1 MKHVILHADGMADH
15 PRKELGGRTPLQA
28 ASTPH
33 LDRLAQGGELGLLA
47 AAPENVRQ
55 GSGLMGT
62 AILGYDPKK
71 YYQGPG
77 PLEAASLGVAV
88 GEHDVVYRCTMVTL
102 RADAQSGS
110 KGGLNEIKKL
120 GPHVV
125 MDDATAGLIS
135 TEEARELI
143 EAINEQLGSEM
154 IQFYPGLGHR
164 HLMVWVNGKSRAV
177 CTDPQLL
184 VGRPI
189 ADALPTGDGSDIL
202 WKLMDASFQILRD
215 HPLND
220 ERQEAGQKPA
230 NCLWLWG
237 QGRAILWPSL
247 SERLKMSGVVVS
259 QSDVHRGLGIM
270 AGLEAV
276 DGARLAGEDLRTQ
289 AAVALEELK
298 KKDFAYVHV
307 ELPDEVVH
315 GSDVAAKVKGIE
327 AVDRE
332 LVGPL
337 LEGLAQLGSHRIVVC
352 LRLGRR
358 ASWPSGGR
366 PGFFA
371 YRDSAAVLAAGAGRR
386 FTEADARARPCLLV
400 MRRNSSCGC
409 LQKDPDDRGADSPEI
424 WGNVRGHGR
433 ADPPCGRPR

>member
-1 MKHVILHADGMADH
+1 MKHVILHADGMAGCS
-15 PRKELGGRTPLQA
+15 RQESGGRTPLQA

-33 LDRLAQGGELGLLA
+33 LDRLTQGGEFGLLA
-47 AAPENVRQ
+47 AAPQSVRQ

-62 AILGYDPKK
+62 TILGYDPKK

-77 PLEAASLGVAV
+77 PLEATSLGVSV

-102 RADAQSGS
+102 RADVQSGS

-143 EAINEQLGSEM
+143 EAVNEQLGSEM

-189 ADALPTGDGSDIL
+189 AEALPTGDGSDIL

-215 HPLND
+215 HPLNE
-220 ERQEAGQKPA
+220 ERREAGQKPA

-247 SERLKMSGVVVS
+247 SERFKMSGVVVS

-270 AGLEAV
+270 AGLNAV
-276 DGARLAGEDLRTQ
+276 DSARLSGVDLRTE

-298 KKDFAYVHV
+298 SKDFAYVHV
-307 ELPDEVVH
+307 ELPDEVIY
-315 GSDVAAKVKGIE
+315 GADVTAKVKGIE
-327 AVDRE
+327 AIDRE

-337 LEGLAQLGSHRIVVC
+337 LEGLAKLGSYRIVAIC
-352 LRLGRR
+352 D
-358 ASWPSGGR
+358 SGNMHHAQTTEGS
-366 PGFFA
+366 GFFA
-371 YRDSAAVLAAGAGRR
+371 YHDSAVASLTAGVGRR
-386 FTEADARARPCLLV
+386 FTETDAQASTVPVR
-400 MRRNSSCGC
+400 
-409 LQKDPDDRGADSPEI
+409 DPTKFV
-424 WGNVRGHGR
+424 VRLFAKGS
-433 ADPPCGRPR
+433 

>member
-1 MKHVILHADGMADH
+1 MKYVILHADGIADH
-15 PRKELGGRTPLQA
+15 SRQELDGRTPLQA

-47 AAPENVRQ
+47 AAPENVRP
-55 GSGLMGT
+55 GSGLTGT

-77 PLEAASLGVAV
+77 PLEAASLGVAI

-125 MDDATAGLIS
+125 LDDATAGLIS

-177 CTDPQLL
+177 CTDPHVL

-189 ADALPTGDGSDIL
+189 VDALPTGDGSDIL

-220 ERQEAGQKPA
+220 ERQKAEQKPA

-237 QGRAILWPSL
+237 QGRAVLWPSL
-247 SERLKMSGVVVS
+247 SERFKMSGVVIS

-270 AGLEAV
+270 AGLGAV
-276 DGARLAGEDLRTQ
+276 DVARLAGTDLRAQ
-289 AAVALEELK
+289 AAVALDELK

-307 ELPDEVVH
+307 ELPDEVIF
-315 GSDVAAKVKGIE
+315 GQDFAAKVKGIE

-337 LEGLAQLGSHRIVVC
+337 LEGLAKLGPHRIVALC
-352 LRLGRR
+352 D
-358 ASWPSGGR
+358 SGSVHHGQAAEG

-371 YRDSAAVLAAGAGRR
+371 YYDSAAPPSAGIGRK
-386 FTEADARARPCLLV
+386 FIEADARA
-400 MRRNSSCGC
+400 SSV
-409 LQKDPDDRGADSPEI
+409 PPRDSTKFV
-424 WGNVRGHGR
+424 VRLFAKGS
-433 ADPPCGRPR
+433 

>member
-1 MKHVILHADGMADH
+1 MKHVVLHAEGMVDH
-15 PRKELGGRTPLQA
+15 PRQELGGRTPLQA

-33 LDRLAQGGELGLLA
+33 LDCLAQGGELGLLA
-47 AAPENVRQ
+47 EVPENVRQ

-62 AILGYDPKK
+62 IILGYDPKK

-77 PLEAASLGVAV
+77 PFEAASLGVAV

-102 RADAQSGS
+102 RADAHSGS

-184 VGRPI
+184 IGRPI

-215 HPLND
+215 HPLNG
-220 ERQEAGQKPA
+220 ERREAGQKPA

-237 QGRAILWPSL
+237 QGRAIPWPSL
-247 SERLKMSGVVVS
+247 SERFKMSGVVVS

-276 DGARLAGEDLRTQ
+276 DGARLAGGDLRAQ

-307 ELPDEVVH
+307 ELPDEVVY

-337 LEGLAQLGSHRIVVC
+337 LEGLAKIGSHRIAAFCDSGNVHHSQAAE
-352 LRLGRR
+352 GR
-358 ASWPSGGR
+358 
-366 PGFFA
+366 GFFA
-371 YRDSAAVLAAGAGRR
+371 YSDSAVASSAEAGRR
-386 FTEADARARPCLLV
+386 FTEADAQASTVPPRDATKFV
-400 MRRNSSCGC
+400 
-409 LQKDPDDRGADSPEI
+409 
-424 WGNVRGHGR
+424 VRLFAKGS
-433 ADPPCGRPR
+433 

>member
-1 MKHVILHADGMADH
+1 MKYVILHADGMADH
-15 PRKELGGRTPLQA
+15 PRQELGGRTPLQV

-33 LDRLAQGGELGLLA
+33 LDRLAQAGELGLLA
-47 AAPENVRQ
+47 SSPEHHRR

-77 PLEAASLGVAV
+77 PFEAASLGVAV
-88 GEHDVVYRCTMVTL
+88 GEQDVAYRCTMVTL
-102 RADAQSGS
+102 RADVQSGS

-164 HLMVWVNGKSRAV
+164 HLMVWGNGKSRAV

-189 ADALPTGDGSDIL
+189 AEALPTGEGADFL

-215 HPLND
+215 HPLNE
-220 ERQEAGQKPA
+220 ERSAAGQKPA

-237 QGRAILWPSL
+237 EGRALFWPSL
-247 SERLKMSGVVVS
+247 SDRFKMAGVVVS

-270 AGLEAV
+270 AGLEVV
-276 DGARLAGEDLRTQ
+276 DGSRLAGGDLRTQ
-289 AAVALEELK
+289 AAVALEELV

-307 ELPDEVVH
+307 ELPDEVLY
-315 GSDVAAKVKGIE
+315 GSDVAAKVKAIE

-337 LEGLAQLGSHRIVVC
+337 LDGLAKLGSHRIVVLC
-352 LRLGRR
+352 D
-358 ASWPSGGR
+358 SGNVQQGPAADG

-371 YRDSAAVLAAGAGRR
+371 YCDSTVASSVGAGRR
-386 FTEADARARPCLLV
+386 FIEADAQASAVPPRDAT
-400 MRRNSSCGC
+400 
-409 LQKDPDDRGADSPEI
+409 KFI
-424 WGNVRGHGR
+424 VRLFAKGS
-433 ADPPCGRPR
+433 

>member
-1 MKHVILHADGMADH
+1 MKHVILDADGIADH
-15 PRKELGGRTPLQA
+15 PRQELGGRTPLQA

-33 LDRLAQGGELGLLA
+33 LDRLVQDGEFGLLA
-47 AAPENVRQ
+47 AAPEQVRK

-77 PLEAASLGVAV
+77 PFEAASLGVAI

-102 RADAQSGS
+102 RADAQSGN
-110 KGGLNEIKKL
+110 KGGVNEIKKL
-120 GPHVV
+120 GPHMV

-177 CTDPQLL
+177 CTDPQVLIS
-184 VGRPI
+184 RSI

-202 WKLMDASFQILRD
+202 WKLMDASFHILRD

-220 ERQEAGQKPA
+220 ERQKAGQKPA

-247 SERLKMSGVVVS
+247 SERFKMSGVVIS
-259 QSDVHRGLGIM
+259 QSDVHRGIGIM
-270 AGLEAV
+270 AGLGTV
-276 DGARLAGEDLRTQ
+276 DAARLASADLRTQ
-289 AAVALEELK
+289 AAVALDELK

-307 ELPDEVVH
+307 ELPDEVIF
-315 GSDVAAKVKGIE
+315 GPDVAAKVKGIE

-337 LEGLAQLGSHRIVVC
+337 LEGLAKLGAHRIVALCDSSSAPHVS
-352 LRLGRR
+352 
-358 ASWPSGGR
+358 ATESS
-366 PGFFA
+366 GFFA
-371 YRDSAAVLAAGAGRR
+371 YYDSAVSSSAGTGRR
-386 FTEADARARPCLLV
+386 FIEMDARASTVPPRDATKFV
-400 MRRNSSCGC
+400 
-409 LQKDPDDRGADSPEI
+409 
-424 WGNVRGHGR
+424 VRLFAKGF
-433 ADPPCGRPR
+433 

>member
-1 MKHVILHADGMADH
+1 MKYVILHADGMADR
-15 PRKELGGRTPLQA
+15 PRQELGGRTPLQA

-33 LDRLAQGGELGLLA
+33 LDRLAQEGELGLLTVV
-47 AAPENVRQ
+47 PETVRR
-55 GSGLMGT
+55 GNGLTGT
-62 AILGYDPKK
+62 TILGYDPKK

-77 PLEAASLGVAV
+77 PFEAASLGVAV
-88 GEHDVVYRCTMVTL
+88 GEQDVAYRCTMVTL
-102 RADAQSGS
+102 RADLQSGS

-164 HLMVWVNGKSRAV
+164 HLMVWGNGKSRAI

-189 ADALPTGDGSDIL
+189 ADALPTGDGADIL

-215 HPLND
+215 HPLNE
-220 ERQEAGQKPA
+220 ERSAAGQKPA

-237 QGRAILWPSL
+237 EGRAIFWPSL
-247 SERLKMSGVVVS
+247 SERFKMSGVVVS
-259 QSDVHRGLGIM
+259 QSDVYRGLGIM
-270 AGLEAV
+270 AGLESV
-276 DGARLAGEDLRTQ
+276 DGSRLADADLRTQ
-289 AAVALEELK
+289 AAIALEELAQ
-298 KKDFAYVHV
+298 KDFAYVHV
-307 ELPDEVVH
+307 ELPDEVVY
-315 GSDVAAKVKGIE
+315 GSDVAAKVKAIE

-337 LEGLAQLGSHRIVVC
+337 LEGLAKSGPHRIAAFCDPGNVQHGQVSE
-352 LRLGRR
+352 G
-358 ASWPSGGR
+358 

-371 YRDSAAVLAAGAGRR
+371 YRDSALAPAVGVGRKY
-386 FTEADARARPCLLV
+386 TEADAQASTVPPRDAT
-400 MRRNSSCGC
+400 
-409 LQKDPDDRGADSPEI
+409 KFI
-424 WGNVRGHGR
+424 VRLFAKGS
-433 ADPPCGRPR
+433 

>member
-1 MKHVILHADGMADH
+1 MKYVILHADGMADH
-15 PRKELGGRTPLQA
+15 PRQELDGRTPLQA

-33 LDRLAQGGELGLLA
+33 LDRLAQGGELGLLV
-47 AAPENVRQ
+47 AAPDNVRQ

-62 AILGYDPKK
+62 TILGYDPKK

-77 PLEAASLGVAV
+77 PLEAASLGVAI
-88 GEHDVVYRCTMVTL
+88 GDHDVVYCCTMVTL
-102 RADAQSGS
+102 RADAQSES

-143 EAINEQLGSEM
+143 DAINEQLGSEM
-154 IQFYPGLGHR
+154 IQFYPGLGHC

-177 CTDPQLL
+177 CTDPQSL

-189 ADALPTGDGSDIL
+189 VDALPTGDGSDIL

-220 ERQEAGQKPA
+220 ERREAGQRPA

-247 SERLKMSGVVVS
+247 SERMKMSGVVVS
-259 QSDVHRGLGIM
+259 QSDVHRGLGIL

-276 DGARLAGEDLRTQ
+276 DGARLAGADLRTQ

-307 ELPDEVVH
+307 ELPDEVVY

-337 LEGLAQLGSHRIVVC
+337 LEGLAKLGSHRIVAFC
-352 LRLGRR
+352 D
-358 ASWPSGGR
+358 SGNVHHGQAAEG

-371 YRDSAAVLAAGAGRR
+371 YRDSAAAPSAGAGRR
-386 FTEADARARPCLLV
+386 FVEADAQASTVPPRDTT
-400 MRRNSSCGC
+400 
-409 LQKDPDDRGADSPEI
+409 KFI
-424 WGNVRGHGR
+424 VRLFAKGS
-433 ADPPCGRPR
+433 

>member
-1 MKHVILHADGMADH
+1 MKYVILHADGMADYS
-15 PRKELGGRTPLQA
+15 RQELDGRTPLHA
-28 ASTPH
+28 ASTPY

-47 AAPENVRQ
+47 AAPENVRP
-55 GSGLMGT
+55 GSGLTGT

-77 PLEAASLGVAV
+77 PLEAASLGVAI

-125 MDDATAGLIS
+125 LEDETAGLIS

-177 CTDPQLL
+177 CTDPHVL

-220 ERQEAGQKPA
+220 ERQKAGQKPA

-237 QGRAILWPSL
+237 QGRATLWPSL
-247 SERLKMSGVVVS
+247 SERFKMSGVVIS

-270 AGLEAV
+270 AGLGAV
-276 DGARLAGEDLRTQ
+276 DVSRLPSADLRAQ
-289 AAVALEELK
+289 AAVALDELK

-307 ELPDEVVH
+307 ELPDEVIF
-315 GSDVAAKVKGIE
+315 GQDVSAKVKGIE

-337 LEGLAQLGSHRIVVC
+337 LEGLAKLGAHRIVALC
-352 LRLGRR
+352 DSSSIHHGQ
-358 ASWPSGGR
+358 AAEG

-371 YRDSAAVLAAGAGRR
+371 YYDSSAPSPAGTGRK
-386 FTEADARARPCLLV
+386 FIEADARASTVPPRDATKFV
-400 MRRNSSCGC
+400 
-409 LQKDPDDRGADSPEI
+409 
-424 WGNVRGHGR
+424 VRLFTKGS
-433 ADPPCGRPR
+433 

>member
-1 MKHVILHADGMADH
+1 MKYVILHADGMSGL
-15 PRKELGGRTPLQA
+15 PRQELGGQTPLQA

-33 LDRLAQGGELGLLA
+33 LDRLAKEGELGLLA
-47 AAPENVRQ
+47 AAPEGVRR

-62 AILGYDPKK
+62 ALLGYDPKK
-71 YYQGPG
+71 QYQGPG
-77 PLEAASLGVAV
+77 PFEAASLGVVV
-88 GEHDVVYRCTMVTL
+88 GEHDVVYRCTMVSL
-102 RADAQSGS
+102 RADASAG

-177 CTDPQLL
+177 CQDPQSL

-189 ADALPTGDGSDIL
+189 AEALPTGEGADHL

-215 HPLND
+215 HPLNE
-220 ERQEAGQKPA
+220 ERSKAGQKPA

-237 QGRAILWPSL
+237 QGRAVFWPSL
-247 SERLKMSGVVVS
+247 AERFKMTGTVVS
-259 QSDVHRGLGIM
+259 QSDVHRGLGMM

-276 DGARLAGEDLRTQ
+276 DGARLAGGDLRTQ
-289 AAVALEELK
+289 AAVALEDLK
-298 KKDFAYVHV
+298 KKDFTYVHM
-307 ELPDEVVH
+307 ELPDEVAY
-315 GSDVAAKVKGIE
+315 GSDVAAKVKAIE

-337 LEGLAQLGSHRIVVC
+337 LEGLAKSGPY
-352 LRLGRR
+352 RLAAFCDAGNVHQGQ
-358 ASWPSGGR
+358 AAEG

-371 YRDSAAVLAAGAGRR
+371 YRDSVADPSAGIGRK
-386 FTEADARARPCLLV
+386 FTEADAQASTVPPRDATKFV
-400 MRRNSSCGC
+400 
-409 LQKDPDDRGADSPEI
+409 
-424 WGNVRGHGR
+424 VRLFAKGS
-433 ADPPCGRPR
+433 

>member
-1 MKHVILHADGMADH
+1 
-15 PRKELGGRTPLQA
+15 
-28 ASTPH
+28 
-33 LDRLAQGGELGLLA
+33 
-47 AAPENVRQ
+47 
-55 GSGLMGT
+55 
-62 AILGYDPKK
+62 
-71 YYQGPG
+71 
-77 PLEAASLGVAV
+77 
-88 GEHDVVYRCTMVTL
+88 
-102 RADAQSGS
+102 
-110 KGGLNEIKKL
+110 
-120 GPHVV
+120 

-177 CTDPQLL
+177 CTDPHVL

-220 ERQEAGQKPA
+220 ERQKAGQKPA

-237 QGRAILWPSL
+237 QGRAVLWPSL
-247 SERLKMSGVVVS
+247 SERFKMSGVVIS

-270 AGLEAV
+270 AGLGAV
-276 DGARLAGEDLRTQ
+276 DVARLASTDLRAQ
-289 AAVALEELK
+289 AAVALDELK

-307 ELPDEVVH
+307 ELPDEVIF
-315 GSDVAAKVKGIE
+315 GQDVAAKVKGIE

-337 LEGLAQLGSHRIVVC
+337 LEGLAKLGSHRIVALC
-352 LRLGRR
+352 D
-358 ASWPSGGR
+358 SGSVHHGQAAEG

-371 YRDSAAVLAAGAGRR
+371 YYDSAAPPSAGTGRR
-386 FTEADARARPCLLV
+386 FIEADARA
-400 MRRNSSCGC
+400 SSVPPRDAT
-409 LQKDPDDRGADSPEI
+409 KFV
-424 WGNVRGHGR
+424 VRLFAKGS
-433 ADPPCGRPR
+433 

>member
-1 MKHVILHADGMADH
+1 MKHVVLHADGMADH
-15 PRKELGGRTPLQA
+15 PWPELDGRTPLQA
-28 ASTPH
+28 ASTPY
-33 LDRLAQGGELGLLA
+33 LDRLAQDGELGLLA
-47 AAPENVRQ
+47 ATPENVRP
-55 GSGLMGT
+55 GSGLTGT

-77 PLEAASLGVAV
+77 PLEATSLGVAI

-110 KGGLNEIKKL
+110 KGGLNEMKKL

-164 HLMVWVNGKSRAV
+164 HLMVWVNGKARAV
-177 CTDPQLL
+177 CTDPHVL

-189 ADALPTGDGSDIL
+189 VDACPTGDGSDIL

-215 HPLND
+215 HPLNE
-220 ERQEAGQKPA
+220 ERQKAGQKPA

-237 QGRAILWPSL
+237 QGRATLWPSL
-247 SERLKMSGVVVS
+247 SERFKMSGVVVS
-259 QSDVHRGLGIM
+259 QSDVHRGIGMM
-270 AGLEAV
+270 AGLGVVDAV
-276 DGARLAGEDLRTQ
+276 RLANADLRTQ
-289 AAVALEELK
+289 AAVALDELK

-307 ELPDEVVH
+307 ELPDEVIF
-315 GSDVAAKVKGIE
+315 GLDVAAKVKGVE

-337 LEGLAQLGSHRIVVC
+337 LEGLAKLGSHRIVALC
-352 LRLGRR
+352 D
-358 ASWPSGGR
+358 SGSVHHGHAAEG
-366 PGFFA
+366 PAFFA
-371 YRDSAAVLAAGAGRR
+371 YYDSMAAPSAGAGRR
-386 FTEADARARPCLLV
+386 FVEADARASTVPPRDTTKFV
-400 MRRNSSCGC
+400 
-409 LQKDPDDRGADSPEI
+409 
-424 WGNVRGHGR
+424 VRLFAKGS
-433 ADPPCGRPR
+433 

>member
-15 PRKELGGRTPLQA
+15 PRKELSGRTPLQA
-28 ASTPH
+28 ASTPY
-33 LDRLAQGGELGLLA
+33 LDRLAQGGELGLLTVV
-47 AAPENVRQ
+47 PNSVRQ

-102 RADAQSGS
+102 RAEAQSGS

-143 EAINEQLGSEM
+143 ESINEQLGSEM

-164 HLMVWVNGKSRAV
+164 HLMVWVNGKSRAI

-184 VGRPI
+184 VGRLI

-202 WKLMDASFQILRD
+202 WKLMEASFLILRN
-215 HPLND
+215 HSLND
-220 ERQEAGQKPA
+220 ERQEAGQIPA

-237 QGRAILWPSL
+237 QGRAIAWPSL
-247 SERLKMSGVVVS
+247 SERLKTSGVVIS
-259 QSDVHRGLGIM
+259 QGDVHRGLGIT

-276 DGARLAGEDLRTQ
+276 DSARLAGADLRTQ
-289 AAVALEELK
+289 AAVTLEELK

-307 ELPDEVVH
+307 ELPDEVVY
-315 GSDVAAKVKGIE
+315 GSDVPSKVKGIE

-337 LEGLAQLGSHRIVVC
+337 LEGLAKLGAHRIAAFC
-352 LRLGRR
+352 DLGNVHHGQ
-358 ASWPSGGR
+358 AAEV

-371 YRDSAAVLAAGAGRR
+371 YRDSAAALGAGAGRR
-386 FTEADARARPCLLV
+386 FTEDDARAAAVPPRDAT
-400 MRRNSSCGC
+400 
-409 LQKDPDDRGADSPEI
+409 KFI
-424 WGNVRGHGR
+424 VRLFAKGS
-433 ADPPCGRPR
+433 

>member
-1 MKHVILHADGMADH
+1 MKYVILHADGMADH

-47 AAPENVRQ
+47 AAPDSVRQ

-77 PLEAASLGVAV
+77 PLEAASLGVAI

-143 EAINEQLGSEM
+143 DAINEQLGSEM

-164 HLMVWVNGKSRAV
+164 HLMVWVNGKSRAI

-184 VGRPI
+184 VGRSI

-215 HPLND
+215 HSLND

-276 DGARLAGEDLRTQ
+276 DGARLAGARSS
-289 AAVALEELK
+289 
-298 KKDFAYVHV
+298 Y
-307 ELPDEVVH
+307 
-315 GSDVAAKVKGIE
+315 S
-327 AVDRE
+327 
-332 LVGPL
+332 
-337 LEGLAQLGSHRIVVC
+337 
-352 LRLGRR
+352 
-358 ASWPSGGR
+358 SGGCI
-366 PGFFA
+366 G
-371 YRDSAAVLAAGAGRR
+371 G
-386 FTEADARARPCLLV
+386 TEE
-400 MRRNSSCGC
+400 
-409 LQKDPDDRGADSPEI
+409 K
-424 WGNVRGHGR
+424 
-433 ADPPCGRPR
+433 

>member
-15 PRKELGGRTPLQA
+15 PREELGGRTPLQA
-28 ASTPH
+28 ASTPC

-55 GSGLMGT
+55 GNGLMGT

-77 PLEAASLGVAV
+77 PLEAASLGVAI

-102 RADAQSGS
+102 RADAHSMS

-154 IQFYPGLGHR
+154 IQFYQGLGHR
-164 HLMVWVNGKSRAV
+164 HLMVWVGGKSRAV

-189 ADALPTGDGSDIL
+189 ADVLPTGDGSDFL

-220 ERQEAGQKPA
+220 ERSGAGQKPA

-237 QGRAILWPSL
+237 QGKAILWPSL
-247 SERLKMSGVVVS
+247 TERLKMSGVVVS
-259 QSDVHRGLGIM
+259 PNDVHRGLGIM

-276 DGARLAGEDLRTQ
+276 DGARLAGADLRTQ

-298 KKDFAYVHV
+298 KKDFAYIHV
-307 ELPDEVVH
+307 KLPDEVVY
-315 GSDVAAKVKGIE
+315 GEDVAAKVKGIE

-337 LEGLAQLGSHRIVVC
+337 LEGLAKLGTYRIVAVC
-352 LRLGRR
+352 D
-358 ASWPSGGR
+358 SGNVHHGQEAEG

-371 YRDSAAVLAAGAGRR
+371 YRDSAAAPSAEAARR
-386 FTEADARARPCLLV
+386 FIEADARASTVPPRDATKFV
-400 MRRNSSCGC
+400 
-409 LQKDPDDRGADSPEI
+409 
-424 WGNVRGHGR
+424 VRLFAKGS
-433 ADPPCGRPR
+433 

>member
-1 MKHVILHADGMADH
+1 MKHVMFHADGMADH
-15 PRKELGGRTPLQA
+15 PQKELGGRTPLQA

-33 LDRLAQGGELGLLA
+33 LDRLAQGGELGLLTPT
-47 AAPENVRQ
+47 PENVRQ

-62 AILGYDPKK
+62 TILGYDPKK

-77 PLEAASLGVAV
+77 PLEAASLGVAI

-102 RADAQSGS
+102 RADVQSGS

-189 ADALPTGDGSDIL
+189 ADVLPAGDGSDIL

-276 DGARLAGEDLRTQ
+276 DGTRLAGADLRTQ

-307 ELPDEVVH
+307 ELPDEVVY

-337 LEGLAQLGSHRIVVC
+337 LEGLGQLGAHRIAAFC
-352 LRLGRR
+352 DWNNTHYGQT
-358 ASWPSGGR
+358 AEGS
-366 PGFFA
+366 GFFA
-371 YRDSAAVLAAGAGRR
+371 YHDSVVPLAVKAGRR
-386 FTEADARARPCLLV
+386 FAEDDARASTVPPRDAT
-400 MRRNSSCGC
+400 
-409 LQKDPDDRGADSPEI
+409 KFI
-424 WGNVRGHGR
+424 VRLFAKGS
-433 ADPPCGRPR
+433 

>member
-1 MKHVILHADGMADH
+1 MKYVILHADGMADH
-15 PRKELGGRTPLQA
+15 PREKLGGLTPLQA

-47 AAPENVRQ
+47 AAPESVRQ

-102 RADAQSGS
+102 RSDAQSGS

-120 GPHVV
+120 GPHMV

-184 VGRPI
+184 AGRPI
-189 ADALPTGDGSDIL
+189 ADALPTGDGSNIL
-202 WKLMDASFQILRD
+202 WELMDASFQILRD

-220 ERQEAGQKPA
+220 ERRDAGQKAA

-237 QGRAILWPSL
+237 QGRAVLWPSL
-247 SERLKMSGVVVS
+247 SERLKMSGVAVS

-276 DGARLAGEDLRTQ
+276 NGARLAGVDLRTQ
-289 AAVALEELK
+289 AAIALEELK
-298 KKDFAYVHV
+298 TKDFAYVHV
-307 ELPDEVVH
+307 ELPDEVIY
-315 GSDVAAKVKGIE
+315 GSDVPAKVKSIE

-332 LVGPL
+332 LVSPL
-337 LEGLAQLGSHRIVVC
+337 LDGLAQLGSHRIVAVC
-352 LRLGRR
+352 DWGNIHHGQT
-358 ASWPSGGR
+358 AEGPA
-366 PGFFA
+366 FFV

-386 FTEADARARPCLLV
+386 FTEADARASTVPPRDV
-400 MRRNSSCGC
+400 T
-409 LQKDPDDRGADSPEI
+409 KFV
-424 WGNVRGHGR
+424 VRLFAKGS
-433 ADPPCGRPR
+433 

>member
-28 ASTPH
+28 ALTPH

-62 AILGYDPKK
+62 TILGYDPKK

-77 PLEAASLGVAV
+77 PFEAASLGVV
-88 GEHDVVYRCTMVTL
+88 VSEHDVVYRCTMVTL

-120 GPHVV
+120 GPQVV
-125 MDDATAGLIS
+125 MDDPTAGLIS

-164 HLMVWVNGKSRAV
+164 HLMVWVNGKSRAI

-220 ERQEAGQKPA
+220 ERREAGRKPA

-237 QGRAILWPSL
+237 QGRAILWPNL

-276 DGARLAGEDLRTQ
+276 DGARLAGADLRTQ

-298 KKDFAYVHV
+298 KNDFAYVHV
-307 ELPDEVVH
+307 ELPDEVVY
-315 GSDVAAKVKGIE
+315 GWDVAAKVKGIE

-337 LEGLAQLGSHRIVVC
+337 LDGLAQLGSHRIVAFC
-352 LRLGRR
+352 D
-358 ASWPSGGR
+358 SGSVHHGQAAEG

-371 YRDSAAVLAAGAGRR
+371 YRDSAAAPSAGTGRR
-386 FTEADARARPCLLV
+386 FIEADARASTVPPRDATKFV
-400 MRRNSSCGC
+400 
-409 LQKDPDDRGADSPEI
+409 
-424 WGNVRGHGR
+424 VRLFAKGS
-433 ADPPCGRPR
+433 

>member
-1 MKHVILHADGMADH
+1 MKYVILHADGMADH
-15 PRKELGGRTPLQA
+15 PRQELGGRTPLQT
-28 ASTPH
+28 ASIPH
-33 LDRLAQGGELGLLA
+33 LDRLAQGGELGVLA
-47 AAPENVRQ
+47 AVPENVRR

-62 AILGYDPKK
+62 TILGYDPKK

-102 RADAQSGS
+102 RSDAQSGS
-110 KGGLNEIKKL
+110 KSGLNEIKKL

-189 ADALPTGDGSDIL
+189 VDALPTGDGSDIL
-202 WKLMDASFQILRD
+202 RKLMDASFQILRD

-220 ERQEAGQKPA
+220 ERCAAGQKPA

-247 SERLKMSGVVVS
+247 SERFKMSGMVVS
-259 QSDVHRGLGIM
+259 QSDVYRGLGIM
-270 AGLEAV
+270 SGLESV
-276 DGARLAGEDLRTQ
+276 DGARLAGADFRAQ
-289 AAVALEELK
+289 AAVALDELK
-298 KKDFAYVHV
+298 KKDFVYVHV
-307 ELPDEVVH
+307 ELPDEVVY

-337 LEGLAQLGSHRIVVC
+337 LEGLAKLGSHRLVAFC
-352 LRLGRR
+352 D
-358 ASWPSGGR
+358 SGNVRQGQTAEDQ
-366 PGFFA
+366 GFFA
-371 YRDSAAVLAAGAGRR
+371 YCDSTAAPVAGAGRR
-386 FTEADARARPCLLV
+386 FTEADARASTVPPRDATKFVVRLFA
-400 MRRNSSCGC
+400 
-409 LQKDPDDRGADSPEI
+409 KGA
-424 WGNVRGHGR
+424 
-433 ADPPCGRPR
+433 

>member
-1 MKHVILHADGMADH
+1 MKHVILHADGMSDL
-15 PRKELGGRTPLQA
+15 PRQELGGQTPLQA

-33 LDRLAQGGELGLLA
+33 LDCLAKEGELGLLA
-47 AAPENVRQ
+47 AAPEGVRR

-62 AILGYDPKK
+62 ALLGYDPKK
-71 YYQGPG
+71 QYQGPG
-77 PLEAASLGVAV
+77 PFEAASLGVVV
-88 GEHDVVYRCTMVTL
+88 GEHDVVYRCTMVSL
-102 RADAQSGS
+102 RADASAG

-164 HLMVWVNGKSRAV
+164 HLMVWVNGKSRTV
-177 CTDPQLL
+177 CQDPQSL

-189 ADALPTGDGSDIL
+189 AEALPTGEGADHL

-215 HPLND
+215 HPLNE
-220 ERQEAGQKPA
+220 ERSKAGQKPA

-237 QGRAILWPSL
+237 QGRAVFWPSL
-247 SERLKMSGVVVS
+247 AERFKMTGTVVS
-259 QSDVHRGLGIM
+259 QSDVHRGLGMM

-276 DGARLAGEDLRTQ
+276 DGARLAGGDLRTQ
-289 AAVALEELK
+289 AAVALEDLK

-307 ELPDEVVH
+307 ELPDEVAY
-315 GSDVAAKVKGIE
+315 GSDVAAKVKAIE

-337 LEGLAQLGSHRIVVC
+337 LEGLAKSGPY
-352 LRLGRR
+352 RLAAFCDAGNVHQGQ
-358 ASWPSGGR
+358 AAEG

-371 YRDSAAVLAAGAGRR
+371 YRDSAADPSAGSGRK
-386 FTEADARARPCLLV
+386 FTEADAQASTVPPRDATKFV
-400 MRRNSSCGC
+400 
-409 LQKDPDDRGADSPEI
+409 
-424 WGNVRGHGR
+424 VRLFAKGS
-433 ADPPCGRPR
+433 

>member
-1 MKHVILHADGMADH
+1 MKYVILHANGMAAH
-15 PRKELGGRTPLQA
+15 PRQELGGLTPLQA

-33 LDRLAQGGELGLLA
+33 LDSLAQGGEIGLLVVA
-47 AAPENVRQ
+47 TENLRQ

-62 AILGYDPKK
+62 SILGYDPKK

-77 PLEAASLGVAV
+77 PFEAASLGVAV

-102 RADAQSGS
+102 RVDAQSGS
-110 KGGLNEIKKL
+110 KIGLNEIKKL

-143 EAINEQLGSEM
+143 EAMNEQLGSEM

-164 HLMVWVNGKSRAV
+164 HLMVWVGGKSRAV

-202 WKLMDASFQILRD
+202 WKLMDASFQVLRD

-220 ERQEAGQKPA
+220 DRREAGQKPA

-237 QGRAILWPSL
+237 QGRAIPWPSL
-247 SERLKMSGVVVS
+247 SERLKMSGAVVS
-259 QSDVHRGLGIM
+259 QNDVHRGLGIM
-270 AGLEAV
+270 AGLKAV
-276 DGARLAGEDLRTQ
+276 DGARLAGTDLR
-289 AAVALEELK
+289 AHAGIALEELK
-298 KKDFAYVHV
+298 ANDFAYVHV
-307 ELPDEVVH
+307 ELPDEVVY
-315 GSDVAAKVKGIE
+315 GSDVAAKVKSIE

-337 LEGLAQLGSHRIVVC
+337 LEGLAKLGSHRIVAFC
-352 LRLGRR
+352 D
-358 ASWPSGGR
+358 SGSVPHGQAAEGS
-366 PGFFA
+366 GFFV
-371 YRDSAAVLAAGAGRR
+371 YRDSAAALSSGAGRR
-386 FTEADARARPCLLV
+386 FTEADAQASIVPPRDATKFV
-400 MRRNSSCGC
+400 
-409 LQKDPDDRGADSPEI
+409 
-424 WGNVRGHGR
+424 VRLFAKGS
-433 ADPPCGRPR
+433 

>member
-15 PRKELGGRTPLQA
+15 PRKELSGRTPLQA

-47 AAPENVRQ
+47 ATPENVRQ

-77 PLEAASLGVAV
+77 PFEAASLGVAV
-88 GEHDVVYRCTMVTL
+88 TEHDVVYRCTMVTL
-102 RADAQSGS
+102 RAEAQSVS
-110 KGGLNEIKKL
+110 KGGLQELKKL

-143 EAINEQLGSEM
+143 EAVNEQLGSEM

-164 HLMVWVNGKSRAV
+164 HLMVWVNGKARAV

-220 ERQEAGQKPA
+220 ERQAGGQKSA

-276 DGARLAGEDLRTQ
+276 EGVRLADADLRTQ
-289 AAVALEELK
+289 AAVVLEELQK
-298 KKDFAYVHV
+298 HDFAYVHV
-307 ELPDEVVH
+307 ELPDEVVY

-337 LEGLAQLGSHRIVVC
+337 LEGLAKLGSHRIVAVC
-352 LRLGRR
+352 D
-358 ASWPSGGR
+358 SGNLPHGQAAGD
-366 PGFFA
+366 PGVYA
-371 YRDSAAVLAAGAGRR
+371 YRDSAAVSPAGTGRR
-386 FTEADARARPCLLV
+386 FIETDARASTVPPRDATKFV
-400 MRRNSSCGC
+400 
-409 LQKDPDDRGADSPEI
+409 
-424 WGNVRGHGR
+424 VRLFAKGT
-433 ADPPCGRPR
+433 

>member
-1 MKHVILHADGMADH
+1 MKYVILHADGMADR

-28 ASTPH
+28 SSTPH

-62 AILGYDPKK
+62 TILGYDPKK

-77 PLEAASLGVAV
+77 PFEAASLGVAI

-184 VGRPI
+184 VGRRI

-220 ERQEAGQKPA
+220 ERREAGQKQA

-276 DGARLAGEDLRTQ
+276 DGTRLAGGDLRAQ

-298 KKDFAYVHV
+298 KNDFAYVHV

-315 GSDVAAKVKGIE
+315 GSDVAAMVKGIE

-337 LEGLAQLGSHRIVVC
+337 LEGLAQLGSHRIVAFC
-352 LRLGRR
+352 D
-358 ASWPSGGR
+358 SGNVHHGQAAEGT
-366 PGFFA
+366 GFFA
-371 YRDSAAVLAAGAGRR
+371 YRDSAAAPSAVAGRR
-386 FTEADARARPCLLV
+386 FIETDAQASIVPPRDATKFV
-400 MRRNSSCGC
+400 
-409 LQKDPDDRGADSPEI
+409 
-424 WGNVRGHGR
+424 VRLFAKGS
-433 ADPPCGRPR
+433 